1 MQNPYGY
8 TAEQA
13 EMLTAMM
20 RMQQQHQQQQQQ
32 QPVAAVNS
40 VATGFAAPPAQP
52 LYDESLLHQQ
62 MVGTVTDY
70 HHAHTCGITESNIA
84 NAIVSERTYSYGN

>member
-20 RMQQQHQQQQQQ
+20 RMQQQHQQQQQ
-32 QPVAAVNS
+32 PVATVNS

-62 MVGTVTDY
+62 MVGHCY
-70 HHAHTCGITESNIA
+70 
-84 NAIVSERTYSYGN
+84 